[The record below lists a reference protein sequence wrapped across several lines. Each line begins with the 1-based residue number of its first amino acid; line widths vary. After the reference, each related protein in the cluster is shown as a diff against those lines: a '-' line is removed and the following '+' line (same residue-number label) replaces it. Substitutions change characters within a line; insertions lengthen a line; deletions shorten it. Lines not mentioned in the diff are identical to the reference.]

1 MKVNSGLWLLD
12 QNTWYQ
18 NGIWEYDKNLGTLVF
33 SSSSRLKDWI
43 AVMGCCIPT
52 DRSNTS
58 ALHSRSPNYRKV
70 KSRWK
75 PTNLASN
82 FLLPIPV
89 IAKPWW
95 NVQQKSG
102 LQETNEKAQ
111 QQKSYRAK
119 LTKRVSMSKQK
130 ASTDVVF
137 SRERIGYHQSSTGLV
152 YFWCDLIVT

>member
-1 MKVNSGLWLLD
+1 M
-12 QNTWYQ
+12 
-18 NGIWEYDKNLGTLVF
+18 F

-75 PTNLASN
+75 PTNPTSN

-89 IAKPWW
+89 ITKPWW

-102 LQETNEKAQ
+102 LQETNEKAL

-119 LTKRVSMSKQK
+119 LTKHISMSKQK
-130 ASTDVVF
+130 ASTKCCIF
-137 SRERIGYHQSSTGLV
+137 QREIRLSSILYRFGLLLV
-152 YFWCDLIVT
+152 RPNSDLITVFTDSEQLGVWKKASRSL

>member
-1 MKVNSGLWLLD
+1 M
-12 QNTWYQ
+12 
-18 NGIWEYDKNLGTLVF
+18 VF
-33 SSSSRLKDWI
+33 SSSSSLKDWI

-75 PTNLASN
+75 PTNPTSN
-82 FLLPIPV
+82 FLLPILV
-89 IAKPWW
+89 ITKPWW

-119 LTKRVSMSKQK
+119 LTKHISMSKQK
-130 ASTDVVF
+130 ASTECCIF
-137 SRERIGYHQSSTGLV
+137 QREIRLSSILYRFGLLLV
-152 YFWCDLIVT
+152 RPNSDLITVFTDSEQLGVWKKASRSL